1 MLGENACVD
10 PVASGRAREG
20 AQLRPPIASS
30 ISSRGGA
37 ATKSQDNGD
46 AFQRELLLD
55 LPSGTPMT
63 TEAVAKKVRRSADAL
78 AALAGEP
85 DIGFVK
91 AIGHVE
97 PISAALRVRP
107 LQ

>member
-1 MLGENACVD
+1 
-10 PVASGRAREG
+10 
-20 AQLRPPIASS
+20 
-30 ISSRGGA
+30 
-37 ATKSQDNGD
+37 
-46 AFQRELLLD
+46 
-55 LPSGTPMT
+55 MT

-91 AIGHVE
+91 VIGHVE